1 MPAVQLEGFGAG
13 GTSLNFKVV
22 GGTTAPVN
30 PKENTIWVNTD
41 VKITSWHFGAE
52 EPNVYDIPPRAPGDP
67 HCLVSPKKLSDG
79 DIINFTIPSDVVAVF
94 EAIRIYDPV
103 TDKQYCVRQGSGSAV
118 TGWPAGAKVGFRI
131 SNVRHQVGDWVGH
144 GTAFLMTWDSYY
156 HEEGTVWITTGA
168 SSTVEFNALKKHGL
182 KVYPISAKQY
192 VGGAWVDK
200 TAKSRQN
207 GEWVNWAK
215 YYIQNGKLVE
225 TLSGVLRTGQT
236 VSMSQKDDYV
246 EIKATSSYSGGY
258 AYPSPINV
266 TDYRKLV
273 LYVDILS
280 GVYDQYAVGPVL
292 LTALDAANA
301 AALSSN
307 IIASE
312 MANSVGTHILE
323 CNISEYDGIYYIG
336 INVNCGDNS
345 SKRPSAKIYDF
356 YLA

>member
-1 MPAVQLEGFGAG
+1 MGWGKGNVGCGYG
-13 GTSLNFKVV
+13 GGLNFKVV
-22 GGTTAPVN
+22 GNPQPAS

-41 VKITSWHFGAE
+41 VPITSYIFSAT
-52 EPNVYDIPPRAPGDP
+52 EPEAPA
-67 HCLVSPKKLSDG
+67 DG
-79 DIINFTIPSDVVAVF
+79 KNGP
-94 EAIRIYDPV
+94 
-103 TDKQYCVRQGSGSAV
+103 
-118 TGWPAGAKVGFRI
+118 
-131 SNVRHQVGDWVGH
+131 
-144 GTAFLMTWDSYY
+144 
-156 HEEGTVWITTGA
+156 VWISTGT
-168 SSTVEFNALKKHGL
+168 SSTVEFNALKKNGL

-192 VGGAWVDK
+192 IDGAWVDK
-200 TAKSRQN
+200 TAKSYQN

-236 VSMSQKDDYV
+236 VSMSQKGDYV
-246 EIKATSSYSGGY
+246 EIKATGQSSGGY

-280 GVYDQYAVGPVL
+280 GVYDNYAVGPVL
-292 LTALDAANA
+292 LTALNAANVT
-301 AALSSN
+301 ALNSN

-323 CNISEYDGIYYIG
+323 CNISEYDGNYYIG
-336 INVNCGDNS
+336 VNVNCGDSS